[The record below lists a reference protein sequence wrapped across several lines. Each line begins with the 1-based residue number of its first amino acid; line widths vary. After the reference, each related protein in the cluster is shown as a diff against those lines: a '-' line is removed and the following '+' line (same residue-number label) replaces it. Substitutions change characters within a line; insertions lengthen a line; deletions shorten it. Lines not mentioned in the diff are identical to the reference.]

1 MVEQAFRFGRANH
14 LVGIAGVPANQV
26 DDAVG
31 VIVLNAG
38 LVHRVG
44 PFRLNVDMTRRL
56 NAMGYPTLRFDLS
69 TIGDSGASGESQTR
83 GQQVCADVDDAMA
96 LLRKQAGCR
105 RFVLVGLCSGAEKA
119 HTVARDHGSHE
130 KLKGVV
136 FLDGFAYRTLGFKL
150 RHYVPRMLDP
160 RRWWRWAARK
170 SREMADGDAP
180 VFGVAPLPQDVV
192 SADLRDMVERGMK
205 LCMIYSGGINMYFN
219 HSRQF
224 RECFGSVMTSEA
236 VSTRYIE
243 ETDHTY
249 VLVDDRR
256 HLIDHIEAWL
266 CRNFPTT
273 HAGVSP

>member
-1 MVEQAFRFGRANH
+1 MIERAFRFGRAQH
-14 LVGIAGVPANQV
+14 LVGIAGLPESTPAP
-26 DDAVG
+26 VG

-44 PFRLNVDMTRRL
+44 PFRLNVDMTRRM
-56 NAMGYPTLRFDLS
+56 NALGYATLRFDMS

-83 GQQVCADVDDAMA
+83 AQQVCADVDDAMS
-96 LLRKQAGCR
+96 LLQQQAGCS

-119 HTVARDHGSHE
+119 HTVARDRASHTR
-130 KLKGVV
+130 LTGVV

-150 RHYVPRMLDP
+150 RYYLPRVFNL
-160 RRWWRWAARK
+160 RRWTRWLGRK
-170 SREMADGDAP
+170 SRELAKGDAP
-180 VFGVAPLPQDVV
+180 SFGVAPLPQDVV
-192 SADLRDMVERGMK
+192 SEDLRDMVGRGLK

-224 RECFGSVMTSEA
+224 RECFGSVMASPA

-266 CRNFPTT
+266 CRNFPTA
-273 HAGVSP
+273 HAGASP